1 MNEIIRLLDAR
12 CSTRAYDPT
21 PPTDEEKRAVL
32 HAAMRAPTAGNL
44 MLYSIIEIEDQALKD
59 RLAVTCDDQPFI
71 ARAPW
76 VLLFVADFQK
86 WMDLF
91 AACGCDELPGVPR
104 GVTPGLGDLLMACND
119 ALIAAQNAVV
129 AAESLGIGSCYIG
142 DIMELGETHA
152 ELLQL
157 PRYTFPAALLCLGR
171 PKVRAAPDRAVRE
184 PRRAQERV
192 PAARRRSELRE
203 VSRELDELHGA
214 RSPRPG
220 VSRLRPGRLRAQV
233 HGRLR
238 RRDEP
243 LGGVVDRALGLGR
256 GRRYADAL
264 GAAGATPSRSR
275 GGHQLHVPEATHH
288 AGTAKVTSARTAT
301 RKKAVPRRVIQCLMV
316 MWDSRLS

>member
-1 MNEIIRLLDAR
+1 MNETLRLLDER

-21 PPTDEEKRAVL
+21 PLTDEEKRAVL

-91 AACGCDELPGVPR
+91 AACGCDELPGVPH

-119 ALIAAQNAVV
+119 AVIAAQNAVV

-152 ELLQL
+152 ELLHC
-157 PRYTFPAALLCLGR
+157 R
-171 PKVRAAPDRAVRE
+171 
-184 PRRAQERV
+184 
-192 PAARRRSELRE
+192 
-203 VSRELDELHGA
+203 
-214 RSPRPG
+214 
-220 VSRLRPGRLRAQV
+220 
-233 HGRLR
+233 
-238 RRDEP
+238 
-243 LGGVVDRALGLGR
+243 
-256 GRRYADAL
+256 
-264 GAAGATPSRSR
+264 ATPSPRRCCASVGRRSVR
-275 GGHQLHVPEATHH
+275 TGPSG
-288 AGTAKVTSARTAT
+288 TSATSCTRTCT
-301 RKKAVPRRVIQCLMV
+301 GG
-316 MWDSRLS
+316 

>member
-1 MNEIIRLLDAR
+1 VNEIIRLLDAR

-21 PPTDEEKRAVL
+21 PPSDEEKRAIL

-44 MLYSIIEIEDQALKD
+44 MLYSIVEIEDQALKD

-91 AACGCDELPGVPR
+91 AACGCDELPGVPH
-104 GVTPGLGDLLMACND
+104 GVTPGLGDLIMACND

-171 PKVRAAPDRAVRE
+171 PKVRPHRTERYE
-184 PRRAQERV
+184 RRV
-192 PAARRRSELRE
+192 VHKNVYRRLTASELRE
-203 VSRELDELHGA
+203 VSDQLDGLYGA
-214 RSPRPG
+214 RGTQPG
-220 VSRLRPGRLRAQV
+220 ITGYVQDVYARKFTADFAIEMNRSVAWWLERWVSG
-233 HGRLR
+233 
-238 RRDEP
+238 EP
-243 LGGVVDRALGLGR
+243 
-256 GRRYADAL
+256 
-264 GAAGATPSRSR
+264 AAGT
-275 GGHQLHVPEATHH
+275 E
-288 AGTAKVTSARTAT
+288 
-301 RKKAVPRRVIQCLMV
+301 
-316 MWDSRLS
+316 